1 MRELSLVGPSHDGQ
15 RLLLV
20 ADDGTQF
27 ELPVD
32 DRLASV
38 VSREHR
44 PANRPARTSG
54 PVRRKPSPSPRD
66 IQQRIRR
73 GVSVEAIAA
82 AANVPPEQIAR
93 FANPVI
99 TERAHIANLAR
110 QTVVQFGDDRIA
122 LQAAVAQRLGEYGL
136 KASAVTWDA
145 WLEDDGRWC
154 VVAAHPD
161 ETGERIASF
170 IYDSS
175 DRTVAP
181 FDDHARWLITAGMAR
196 PGRPDTTREPRSW
209 DESHPAAKAQLRREA
224 SSETEPP
231 APSPESPDPAAT
243 TKPRTQT
250 PAPAQVPQTAPLWE
264 GLLFGTPTD
273 DDAGP
278 ATDSD
283 VPADGPIRTQIS
295 DQGAPGA
302 QAGGDS
308 T

>member
-15 RLLLV
+15 CLLLV

-44 PANRPARTSG
+44 PVVPASHGRGSA
-54 PVRRKPSPSPRD
+54 RRAPSPSPRD
-66 IQQRIRR
+66 IQQRIRH

-110 QTVVQFGDDRIA
+110 QTMIPFADEMLPLADAVSDR
-122 LQAAVAQRLGEYGL
+122 LSEHGF
-136 KASAVTWDA
+136 KSSAVRWDA

-154 VVAAHPD
+154 VVATHPD

-170 IYDSS
+170 IYDSN
-175 DRTVAP
+175 DHTVVAY
-181 FDDHARWLITAGMAR
+181 DDHARWLITAGMAR
-196 PGRPDTTREPRSW
+196 PGKTETVRETRSW
-209 DESHPAAKAQLRREA
+209 DESHPAAKAQLRRDAASEQEA
-224 SSETEPP
+224 PP
-231 APSPESPDPAAT
+231 QDA
-243 TKPRTQT
+243 
-250 PAPAQVPQTAPLWE
+250 PAPAEQERPSDVPPKAPEQHSSTVPQTAPLWE
-264 GLLFGTPTD
+264 DLLFGTPTND
-273 DDAGP
+273 PPSEQSGTGEP
-278 ATDSD
+278 HS
-283 VPADGPIRTQIS
+283 
-295 DQGAPGA
+295 
-302 QAGGDS
+302 
-308 T
+308 